1 MNFLKYY
8 PYESDQAKIYHAKRI
23 NEEVYLAGHF
33 TGNKSLF
40 SRLDVSGNPVF
51 QKTYRF
57 SETENQISFRKII
70 PNADGLVL
78 LGLEEVG
85 KEEYML
91 FLIKIN
97 FEGDVVWYKR
107 IPEIIVNAKEVFL
120 EEINESL
127 FGLGFFDLREQNSKV
142 LLFDERGEI
151 INQKV
156 IRSIQERSIF
166 RISGLCFNEKTIFIC
181 GNENDPENTKELP
194 KGIRIISDSG
204 FNDIN
209 SEYILFAE
217 EYVILTSVKFNKR
230 GPLLSALTRNYP
242 SIPLVFE
249 YKYGYGYLFET
260 YEGIKTDFVFADN
273 YFVASTESKEI
284 SRIKYGIGTEWSG
297 VFQME
302 NFAIDDLSEDLHL
315 LHGED
320 YALDF
325 AGVLN
330 PDFES
335 CKTNAIELIPANLVE
350 FLTEGTKVII
360 EDSRIETYFS
370 ERFEKED
377 LNKEFADVCDGGN
390 NGGGT
395 AVTFNNFSTLQTP
408 NFYLQAVGSTGND
421 SPQGMQLRWSFG
433 GDLGENHLPKGNLAS
448 TNVNFNKPEDF
459 VKIFRAPYVKSIFTL
474 DFSAVPQLI
483 DDSQKLW
490 VYKFNNDT
498 RIFYIYFKN
507 QNKYAQV
514 RAGINPL
521 TNPLGFITQYGNE
534 LIEIQ
539 CRTDLFFACS
549 LTINNQSPTSSLQ
562 LETLSVPENNNTLAQ
577 YLSYRKRLSFWDLNN
592 SYLNA
597 ENAKTVRYR
606 PNGCIVRSIQFE
618 FYSDFIISTNA
629 AQRWKPL
636 GQFSLTTDGN
646 EAFTRL
652 DPLPQSNPV
661 NGAWLRY
668 NDTAYVN
675 NKNYHDKWE
684 HTSQNPLDRDIK
696 TVVEHYIKLSD
707 LLPNPKAFETLNI
720 NLANSSI
727 NTSAVISNTDPAQ
740 GDTQI
745 SNLDILNVAAL
756 DYHTARMLGIGHLDI
771 GSDATVSTGVNEG
784 FIYLAE
790 YYTNDNLDIKATQKN
805 MQLLSMSLPTNIF
818 SERLSLPVKL
828 SQIVPGM
835 GTPNSNLYD
844 SNGYSPDGK
853 TRYISLYNQ
862 SLDTDQINPIFFS
875 TDILY
880 DASKFTNPVYA
891 GLEHRMV
898 KPGETDFHIW
908 AKPELSHDTAY
919 LNIDSASD
927 SYEVLPIQ
935 IPDANTPLYLHKQKK
950 SGTYFYMS
958 YGINWFSRAQ
968 YGQPELSIVTDIKPF
983 NGLLPPSLCS
993 SFLIQKEF
1001 PLMFT
1006 SQEEQNRFNSIPV
1019 GTDKTLTRHTFDYH
1033 IYQEGVTYPIP
1044 FDSVIQDS
1052 VYLSD
1057 PNSLF
1062 PDNEEIFADDIE
1074 VYFRKFVPRTITARV
1089 KEQNQIPVI
1098 THHSGNQLL
1107 AIIET
1112 VDYPVASS
1120 GFTVDP
1126 NNPNNLIYNEIWRS
1140 EIPSGSTSNDFL
1152 GGIFL
1157 LDNESYVIHEIT
1169 PTGTGLQFTVFKKVV
1184 SDAMMAGIT
1193 NPTFTAT
1200 QLTLP
1205 AYDPSTEGIFN
1216 ATENM
1221 QNAASWGF
1229 QNPNTLKVKIGDSN
1243 WTLHREIIENH
1254 QSNGTPQKYLEK
1266 SRGLWKDTK
1275 VEMLFENFYSYQPL
1289 NSNLPVITY
1298 DPHNPPKVHQGVYK
1312 ITFTGFSLAQHSQYW
1327 SDSDSVE
1334 WNKGIIRLFT
1344 VENFNPGGLPKDS
1357 RSIFKVV
1364 RTENIGT
1371 SNHFV
1376 VYIYDENFTIEEN
1389 TATNTPILVCQDPIT
1404 NIPVVINQNQTDI
1417 YIPKP
1422 TDPVTGSSVKV
1433 NYYPSYKVYLYKN
1446 TANNLVESSVLPQG
1460 DEDTHYSVFGFRSVD
1475 NNTTD
1480 MQGNLYKSKFSTPS
1494 LMFGSAI
1501 IEPEPP
1507 QLPAGSVFATR
1518 PDKYGK
1524 ATYSFLT
1531 KYLHKPHSVQFFRSD
1546 ETAFL
1551 NTLYE
1556 YETVQEIKAAL
1567 ENLGGQNEEFFND
1580 RWKNFLNFEVLQAD
1594 GDYTSYPPASNSPY
1608 KFPLPDNIEFFNT
1621 INTFIT
1627 EHNDYFDLQ
1636 TGDTY
1641 YCDPIPSDDFG
1652 ITGFNT
1658 IIIKAIPNQSDELLF
1673 IDFVKE
1679 AIQNCFIPLT
1689 EVPAIYKYIKK
1700 LSAGYRPKNL
1710 KQNLR
1715 DSNGYLL
1722 NPTDQAFDMAPM
1734 ATVYMET
1741 PQHETLFTDFTLDG
1755 SSDNFYFYGVREM
1768 GTQMKLSAFSPF
1780 LGPIR
1785 LVNSNPAEPP
1795 KIKSL
1800 LPIVENKTLG
1810 ITSKIKIEINP
1821 YPKIQ
1826 RINQI
1831 SVYRATNKLDAE
1843 SVLSMKLIK
1852 TVNIED
1858 VETEPVSGAWIVSDD
1873 FEDLDYQPYGDPL
1886 FYKVVVSRTVEYTTT
1901 DYDTGTPTSL
1911 VIVEQAPSLS
1921 SKTTVTVL
1929 VENYNPEAPELKYN
1943 SEPVTGDTITSVI
1956 LNWEQTCY
1964 KGKYH
1969 LYKLS
1974 NEGNWKEIAR
1984 INIDEKDIE
1993 KAHLFLLDT
2002 NTGIWEQ
2009 ESTFYV
2015 VNNKI
2020 YLPLDDLSINPM
2032 SIKDS
2037 NGNVLYHH
2045 FKVVAENTSN
2055 MFSTEEKILTI
2066 YKADTWADIAG
2077 ISSDGIDGMNIQG
2090 TFIVRPD

>member
-1 MNFLKYY
+1 MSFLRYY
-8 PYESDQAKIYHAKRI
+8 PYESEEAKIYHSKRI
-23 NEEVYLAGHF
+23 KDDVFLAGHLA
-33 TGNKSLF
+33 GNIGLF
-40 SRLDVSGNPVF
+40 SRLDIAGNPVF
-51 QKTYRF
+51 QKAYRF
-57 SETENQISFRKII
+57 SETDNQISFRKII
-70 PNADGLVL
+70 PNSDGLVL
-78 LGLEEVG
+78 LGLEQIE
-85 KEEYML
+85 KEICKP
-91 FLIKIN
+91 FLVKLN

-107 IPEIIVNAKEVFL
+107 IPEIIVNDKEVFL
-120 EEINESL
+120 EEIDERS
-127 FGLGFFDLREQNSKV
+127 FGVGLFDLRDQNSKV
-142 LLFDERGEI
+142 ILLDERGEI

-156 IRSIQERSIF
+156 IQSRESHLLF
-166 RISGLCFNEKTIFIC
+166 RISGLSFNKENIFIC
-181 GNENDPENTKELP
+181 GNESDPKNDKEVP
-194 KGIRIISDSG
+194 KGIRIISDLG
-204 FNDIN
+204 FNKIN
-209 SEYILFAE
+209 SEYILFGE
-217 EYVILTSVKFNKR
+217 EYTFLTSVKFNDR
-230 GPLLSALTRNYP
+230 GLLISALTRNYP
-242 SIPLVFE
+242 YKPLVFE
-249 YKYGYGYLFET
+249 YDYGYGYQFET
-260 YEGIKTDFVFADN
+260 YEGIKTDFVFGND
-273 YFVASTESKEI
+273 YFVAYTENREI
-284 SRIKYGIGTEWSG
+284 SRIKYGIGTEFSCNL
-297 VFQME
+297 QME
-302 NFAIDDLSEDLHL
+302 TFAIDDISEGLHL
-315 LHGED
+315 LHGKD
-320 YALDF
+320 NSLNF
-325 AGVLN
+325 AGVLSQ
-330 PDFES
+330 DFDS
-335 CKTNAIELIPANLVE
+335 CKTEVIELIPTNLVE
-350 FLTEGTKVII
+350 FLTEGTEVII
-360 EDSRIETYFS
+360 EDTRIETYFS

-377 LNKEFADVCDGGN
+377 LNKEFTDVCDGGN

-395 AVTFNNFSTLQTP
+395 AVTFNNFSTLQTH
-408 NFYLQAVGSTGND
+408 NFYLQAVGSTGSD
-421 SPQGMQLRWSFG
+421 STQGIHLRWSFG
-433 GDLGENHLPKGNLAS
+433 GELGENHLPKGNLAS

-459 VKIFRAPYVKSIFTL
+459 VKIFRSPYVKSIFSL
-474 DFSAVPQLI
+474 EFSVAPQLI

-490 VYKFNNDT
+490 VYKFNNNT

-507 QNKYAQV
+507 HNKYAQV

-521 TNPLGFITQYGNE
+521 TNPLGFISQYGNE
-534 LIEIQ
+534 IIEIQ

-562 LETLSVPENNNTLAQ
+562 LEALSVSENNNILPQ
-577 YLSYRKRLSFWDLNN
+577 YLSYRKRLSFFDLNN
-592 SYLNA
+592 SYFNA
-597 ENAKTVRYR
+597 ENGKTVRYR
-606 PNGCIVRSIQFE
+606 PNGCIVRSLQFE

-629 AQRWKPL
+629 AQRWKAL
-636 GQFSLTTDGN
+636 GQFSLTTEN
-646 EAFTRL
+646 SEAFSRL

-668 NDTAYVN
+668 NDSAYV
-675 NKNYHDKWE
+675 KTDNYKKKWE
-684 HTSQNPLDRDIK
+684 HPSQNPLDRDIK
-696 TVVEHYIKLSD
+696 TVVSKYVELSNQ
-707 LLPNPKAFETLNI
+707 LPNPKAFETLNI

-727 NTSAVISNTDPAQ
+727 NTSAVISTTDPAQ

-756 DYHTARMLGIGHLDI
+756 DYHTARMLGLGHLDI
-771 GSDATVSTGVNEG
+771 GSDATGSTGVNEG

-853 TRYISLYNQ
+853 TRYISLYNH
-862 SLDTDQINPIFFS
+862 SLDTDQINPVFFS
-875 TDILY
+875 TDSLY

-898 KPGETDFHIW
+898 KPGETDLHIW

-919 LNIDSASD
+919 SNIDSASD
-927 SYEVLPIQ
+927 SYEVIPIQ
-935 IPDANTPLYLHKQKK
+935 IPDANMPLYLHKQKK

-1006 SQEEQNRFNSIPV
+1006 SQEEQNRLMAIPAL
-1019 GTDKTLTRHTFDYH
+1019 TDKTLVRHTFDYH

-1044 FDSVIQDS
+1044 FDSTVQDS

-1074 VYFRKFVPRTITARV
+1074 IYFRKFVPRTITARV
-1089 KEQNQIPVI
+1089 KEHNQIPLI

-1140 EIPSGSTSNDFL
+1140 EIPLGSTANDFL

-1169 PTGTGLQFTVFKKVV
+1169 PTASGLKFTVFKKIV
-1184 SDAMMAGIT
+1184 SDAMMSGNT

-1200 QLTLP
+1200 QLAVLP
-1205 AYDPSTEGIFN
+1205 SYDSSTEGIFN

-1221 QNAASWGF
+1221 QNTASWGF
-1229 QNPNTLKVKIGDSN
+1229 QNPNTLKVKIGDNS
-1243 WTLHREIIENH
+1243 WTINREIIETY

-1266 SRGLWKDTK
+1266 SRGIWKNAK
-1275 VEMLFENFYSYQPL
+1275 VEMLFEDLHSYQPL
-1289 NSNLPVITY
+1289 NSSLPVITY
-1298 DPHNPPKVHQGVYK
+1298 DPNNLPKVHQGVYK
-1312 ITFTGFSLAQHSQYW
+1312 ITFTGFSLAQHSQY
-1327 SDSDSVE
+1327 SQNSHSVE
-1334 WNKGIIRLFT
+1334 WNKGFIRLFT
-1344 VENFNPGGLPKDS
+1344 VEDFNPAGLPKDS

-1371 SNHFV
+1371 SNDLV
-1376 VYIYDENFTIEEN
+1376 LYIYDENFAIEEN
-1389 TATNTPILVCQDPIT
+1389 TGTNTPILLHQSQASSYV
-1404 NIPVVINQNQTDI
+1404 
-1417 YIPKP
+1417 PKP
-1422 TDPVTGSSVKV
+1422 TDPVTGNSVKV

-1507 QLPAGSVFATR
+1507 QLPTGSVFATR

-1531 KYLHKPHSVQFFRSD
+1531 KYVHKPHSVQFFRSD

-1567 ENLGGQNEEFFND
+1567 ESLGGQNEEFFND
-1580 RWKNFLNFEVLQAD
+1580 RWKNFLNFDLLEAD
-1594 GDYTSYPPASNSPY
+1594 GDYTGYPPTSSSPY
-1608 KFPLPDNIEFFNT
+1608 KFPLPDNVQFFNS
-1621 INTFIT
+1621 INKFIT

-1636 TGDTY
+1636 IGDNY
-1641 YCDPIPSDDFG
+1641 YCDPIPSNEFG
-1652 ITGFNT
+1652 TTNFKK

-1689 EVPAIYKYIKK
+1689 EVPAIYKHIKK

-1722 NPTDQAFDMAPM
+1722 NPTDPAFDMAPM
-1734 ATVYMET
+1734 ATVYKET

-1800 LPIVENKTLG
+1800 LPVVENKTLG
-1810 ITSKIKIEINP
+1810 ISPKIKIEINP

-1826 RINQI
+1826 KISKI
-1831 SVYRATNKLDAE
+1831 SVYRATNRLDAE

-1852 TVNIED
+1852 TVDIAD

-1873 FEDLDYQPYGDPL
+1873 FEDLDYKPYGDPL

-1901 DYDTGTPTSL
+1901 DYDTGTPTSQ
-1911 VIVEQAPSLS
+1911 VIVEQAPSLA

-1929 VENYNPEAPELKYN
+1929 VENYNPTAPELKYN
-1943 SEPVTGDTITSVI
+1943 SEPVTGDIITSVI

-1974 NEGNWKEIAR
+1974 NEGNWKEIVR
-1984 INIDEKDIE
+1984 MNIDEKDTQ
-1993 KAHLFLLDT
+1993 KSHLYLLDD
-2002 NTGIWEQ
+2002 NTAIWEHQ
-2009 ESTFYV
+2009 NTFDV
-2015 VNNKI
+2015 VNNSF
-2020 YLPLDDLSINPM
+2020 YLPLEEINMNPM

-2037 NGNVLYHH
+2037 SGNVLYHH

-2066 YKADTWADIAG
+2066 YKEDTWADIAG

-2090 TFIVRPD
+2090 TFIVRPN